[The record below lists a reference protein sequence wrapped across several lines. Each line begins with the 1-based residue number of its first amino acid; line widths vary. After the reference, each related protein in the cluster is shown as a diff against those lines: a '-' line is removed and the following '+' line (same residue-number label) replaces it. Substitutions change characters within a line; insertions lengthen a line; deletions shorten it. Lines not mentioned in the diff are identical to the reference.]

1 VADNK
6 VTIEL
11 DVTGNAEKKIDDVSA
26 AITNL
31 EKTAKDGFAKAG
43 SSFEIFKGVLEARVV
58 EKSFELVTEAAHKLF
73 EVFVVEGVQSAIAQE
88 EAVNK
93 LNQALALSGEY
104 TQQASKDFQE
114 YAEELQNTTT
124 FSNDQII
131 STGALIESLA
141 NLSEEGLEEATLA
154 AANLAAQLGVDLDT
168 AARKLGGAMETG
180 AAAVRKY
187 GVDVEEGATKAET
200 FQNVIQAVNEQFAGS
215 AAARVQTFS
224 GATKQ
229 LANDFDDLIKVTGEA
244 IVKNQV
250 VIAVIKEVG
259 NVLRS
264 ATAATEGQK
273 NNLKTFVAEGV
284 LLAIDATVGL
294 ATAFDALFRVGVI
307 AFEGIKG
314 AAQAVGL
321 GLVTAFG
328 GPLALVDSFLA
339 KIPGLGD
346 SFGTLSA
353 KVGELAV
360 SLSNDLGNSFTAAA
374 EAATK
379 PTDALVK
386 VEQVALQVREA
397 ATGAFNAMATG
408 ADSSVEPINRATEAT
423 KKLSEEQIKLGEEG
437 QKIAEAQAA
446 KDPAAEFEK
455 KQAALDAALEQNLI
469 SEQTYDATIDTLEAE
484 RDLKTDELITKRVEK
499 LREANAALIA
509 DSASRNAAEIAGNT
523 ATINTLIA
531 NENLGNGQRLKL
543 QQQLAADSKKVDTD
557 RLNAGKDSF
566 DQLASFQNAKTKEI
580 AAVGK
585 AAAIAST
592 IISTYEGAS
601 KAASAVAGVPFIGPG
616 LAVAAAAAF
625 IAAGIAR
632 IAVISGVQLAS
643 GIDEV
648 PGTGTKDNFPA
659 ILAPGERVVPR
670 QTNQDLKAFLS
681 DTVGQTEALNS
692 IAERMDRLQNQVVV
706 NIGSKEIVNELNDAQ
721 ASGRVLI

>member
-1 VADNK
+1 MAENK

-11 DVTGNAEKKIDDVSA
+11 EVTGNAEKKIDDVTT
-26 AITNL
+26 AISTL
-31 EKTAKDGFAKAG
+31 EKTAKAGFEKAG
-43 SSFEIFKGVLEARVV
+43 SSFEVFKGVLEARAV
-58 EKSFELVTEAAHKLF
+58 EKGFELITEAAHKLF
-73 EVFVVEGVQSAIAQE
+73 EVFVVEGIQSAIAQE

-104 TQQASKDFQE
+104 TQEASKDFQE
-114 YAEELQNTTT
+114 YAEQLQETTT

-131 STGALIESLA
+131 STGALIESLG
-141 NLSEEGLEEATLA
+141 NLSEEGLKEATLA
-154 AANLAAQLGVDLDT
+154 AANLAAQLGIDLDT
-168 AARKLGGAMETG
+168 AARKLGQAMETG
-180 AAAVRKY
+180 AASVKKF
-187 GVDVEEGATKAET
+187 GVEAEEGETKAET
-200 FQNVIQAVNEQFAGS
+200 FANVIAAVNEQFAGS
-215 AAARVQTFS
+215 AAAKINTFS

-244 IVKNQV
+244 VVKNQV

-259 NVLRS
+259 AVLRGATS
-264 ATAATEGQK
+264 ATEAQK
-273 NNLKTFVAEGV
+273 NNLKSFVAEGV

-294 ATAFDALFRVGVI
+294 AAALDALYRVGVI

-360 SLSNDLGNSFTAAA
+360 SLSADLGNSFNAAA

-386 VEQVALQVREA
+386 VEEVALRVREA
-397 ATGAFNAMATG
+397 ATGAFTAMSEG
-408 ADSSVEPINRATEAT
+408 AESSVEPINKARDATAELTA
-423 KKLSEEQIKLGEEG
+423 EQIKLGEEG
-437 QKIAEAQAA
+437 LKIQQAA
-446 KDPAAEFEK
+446 LEKDPAEEFNLRLEALS
-455 KQAALDAALEQNLI
+455 AARDQELLEEQEFLDAK
-469 SEQTYDATIDTLEAE
+469 ATITEE
-484 RDLKTDELITKRVEK
+484 FQIKEDEFIAKRVEK
-499 LREANAALIA
+499 LRAANEVLIA
-509 DSASRNAAEIAGNT
+509 DSASTNATQIAANK
-523 ATINTLIA
+523 ASIDTLVA
-531 NENLGNGQRLKL
+531 NESLSAAQRLKL
-543 QQQLAADSKKVDTD
+543 QQQLAADSKKVETD
-557 RLNAGKDSF
+557 RLNAGKDAF
-566 DQLASFQNAKTKEI
+566 DQLATFQNAKTKEI

-585 AAAIAST
+585 AAAIASAV
-592 IISTYEGAS
+592 ISTYEGAS
-601 KAASAVAGVPFIGPG
+601 KAAAAVAGVPFIGPG

-632 IAVISGVQLAS
+632 VAVITGTQLAT
-643 GIDEV
+643 GIDSV

-692 IAERMDRLQNQVVV
+692 IADRMDRLQNQVVV

>member
-1 VADNK
+1 MADNK

-11 DVTGNAEKKIDDVSA
+11 DVTGNAEKKIDEVSA

-31 EKTAKDGFAKAG
+31 EKTAKAGFEKAG
-43 SSFEIFKGVLEARVV
+43 SSFEVFKGVLEARAV
-58 EKSFELVTEAAHKLF
+58 EKGFELVTEAAHKLF

-104 TQQASKDFQE
+104 TQEASKDFQD

-131 STGALIESLA
+131 STGALIESLG
-141 NLSEEGLEEATLA
+141 NLSEEGLKEATLA

-168 AARKLGGAMETG
+168 AARKLGGAMEGG
-180 AAAVRKY
+180 ANSLKKF
-187 GVDVEEGATKAET
+187 GVVAEEGSTKAET
-200 FQNVIQAVNEQFAGS
+200 FANVIEAVNDQFAGS

-264 ATAATEGQK
+264 ATSATEGQK
-273 NNLKTFVAEGV
+273 NNLKSFVAEGV

-294 ATAFDALFRVGVI
+294 AAALDALYRVGVI

-346 SFGTLSA
+346 SFGTLSV

-360 SLSNDLGNSFTAAA
+360 SLSNDLGNSFNTAA

-386 VEQVALQVREA
+386 VEQIALQVREA
-397 ATGAFNAMATG
+397 ATGAFAAMSTG
-408 ADSSVEPINRATEAT
+408 ADSSVEPINRATDAT
-423 KKLSEEQIKLGEEG
+423 KQLKDEQIALGEEG
-437 QKIAEAQAA
+437 LKIQQAA
-446 KDPAAEFEK
+446 LEKDPAEEF
-455 KQAALDAALEQNLI
+455 NLR
-469 SEQTYDATIDTLEAE
+469 LEA
-484 RDLKTDELITKRVEK
+484 LKAAREQELIEEQELVDAKIAITEEFTVKEDEFLTKKVEK
-499 LREANAALIA
+499 LREANTALIA
-509 DSASRNAAEIAGNT
+509 DSASTNATQIAANK
-523 ATINTLIA
+523 ASIDTILA
-531 NENLGNGQRLKL
+531 NENLSNGQRLKL
-543 QQQLAADSKKVDTD
+543 QQQLAGDSKKIETD

-566 DQLASFQNAKTKEI
+566 DQLATFQNAKTKEI

-592 IISTYEGAS
+592 VISTYEGAS

-616 LAVAAAAAF
+616 LAIAAAATF

-632 IAVISGVQLAS
+632 IAVISGVQLAG
-643 GIDEV
+643 GIDSV

-681 DTVGQTEALNS
+681 DTVGQSEALNS